1 MTIPDHIEAFNRGR
15 DPERLAMKLR
25 DIRSNAFLF
34 LRGTCHLFYASLPRD
49 PLLARAPVAWLCGD
63 LHLQNMGSY
72 KADNRLVHYDI
83 SDFDEAALGPCTWD
97 LVRLLTSIVVGADT
111 MKVSQKEARA
121 LCAACVD
128 AYAATLRG
136 GVARWIETETAEGII
151 KDLLDG
157 LSTRRRLQLLEARTT
172 RDGKKRRLRVDGRK
186 ALPASEAQRDRVADF
201 MRRFAA
207 RQAEPHFYT
216 MLDVARRIA
225 GTGSLGVDRFVVL
238 VEGKGSP
245 DRNFLLDL
253 KHARP
258 SSLLPRLETRQPA
271 WPSDAERVTQVQ
283 RRMQAVSQAFLQA
296 VTIGRQP
303 YVLRDLQPSED
314 KVDLARAG
322 KGLRPAISAM
332 GQLLAWD
339 QLRSTGRQGSAIADE
354 LIAFGRI
361 KTLRKGMVDLACQ
374 CSARVEADWREYRRS
389 DLGAE

>member
-1 MTIPDHIEAFNRGR
+1 
-15 DPERLAMKLR
+15 
-25 DIRSNAFLF
+25 
-34 LRGTCHLFYASLPRD
+34 
-49 PLLARAPVAWLCGD
+49 
-63 LHLQNMGSY
+63 
-72 KADNRLVHYDI
+72 
-83 SDFDEAALGPCTWD
+83 
-97 LVRLLTSIVVGADT
+97 

-201 MRRFAA
+201 MDRFAA
-207 RQAEPHFYT
+207 RQADPRFYT